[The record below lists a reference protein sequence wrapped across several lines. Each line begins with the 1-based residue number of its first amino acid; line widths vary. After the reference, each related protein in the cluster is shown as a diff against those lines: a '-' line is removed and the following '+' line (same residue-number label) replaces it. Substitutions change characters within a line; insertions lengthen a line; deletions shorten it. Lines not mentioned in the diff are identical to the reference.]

1 MSKVKNE
8 NFVAIQGWMVTELG
22 LKGNSLLIYAI
33 IYGFSQAEGQVFNG
47 SLQYLADWTN
57 SSKQSVINCLKKLVD
72 DGLLGKNEK
81 NINGVKFVEYYSK
94 KFNGVLNKVE
104 WGIKQSLTNNIN
116 NNINNN
122 ISKKDKVELT
132 YNELVE
138 NFTDNKELQKTLLE
152 FIKMRKLIKKP
163 LTNMALTRILNKL
176 NKLTKDTNEQI
187 AILEQSIVKD
197 WQDIYELKDKT
208 ILKDIQKTNEKV
220 MHWSQDDLLY
230 TEDYDKLL
238 RKETT
243 VQELIKQGRLIPHYE

>member
-1 MSKVKNE
+1 M
-8 NFVAIQGWMVTELG
+8 
-22 LKGNSLLIYAI
+22 
-33 IYGFSQAEGQVFNG
+33 NG
-47 SLQYLADWTN
+47 
-57 SSKQSVINCLKKLVD
+57 
-72 DGLLGKNEK
+72 
-81 NINGVKFVEYYSK
+81 
-94 KFNGVLNKVE
+94 
-104 WGIKQSLTNNIN
+104 GIKQSLTNNIT